1 MPDDANV
8 AEPQEPQDPQPGDP
22 LSADTESRRRW
33 MAVLARASLAELEAA
48 YAALAPAPQFTVM
61 RRPEPGLVMVRGRA
75 GGTGGRFNLG
85 EMSVTRCAVRLADGV
100 VGVAYVAGRN
110 RRHAE
115 LAAVFDGFLQR
126 GGAAAGPHAAT
137 IARLAAQQQA
147 AREAARRKAGATKVN
162 FFTLVRGEDPR

>member
-1 MPDDANV
+1 MPDPVNA
-8 AEPQEPQDPQPGDP
+8 AAPQAA
-22 LSADTESRRRW
+22 ADIASRRRW
-33 MAVLARASLAELEAA
+33 MAVLARASVAELEAA
-48 YAALAPAPQFTVM
+48 YGALTPAPQYTVP
-61 RRPEPGLVMVRGRA
+61 RQPEPGLVMVRGRA

-100 VGVAYVAGRN
+100 VGVAYVAGRD

-115 LAAVFDGFLQR
+115 LAAVFDGLLQR
-126 GGAAAGPHAAT
+126 GGAGAGPHAAT

-162 FFTLVRGEDPR
+162 FFTMVRGEDPQ